1 MVAGLSFRPPS
12 DTRADMPALMRSVL
26 MYALGWYLRPLPCE
40 CQLLLS
46 TYETALASA
55 VPLREN
61 PRRLS

>member
-1 MVAGLSFRPPS
+1 
-12 DTRADMPALMRSVL
+12 MPALMRSVL